1 LEAVFGSAT
10 ETDLDV
16 CKTIFGAN
24 VFGVMNMCQTFLP
37 ELLAAKGSIINM
49 GSVAGYIP
57 LPFMS
62 NYAASKAALHA
73 YSGSMRVELASLGVK
88 VTYVMTGNVNT
99 NTVSSKY
106 HLDNSSL
113 WYPVNDN
120 FEEQHKAATTGMDPA
135 DFAKSLADQMTGRHK
150 DTIWVG
156 EGALMC
162 RIISGLEHYLPFRLW
177 STIFSQG
184 YEMKR
189 AGFRKE

>member
-1 LEAVFGSAT
+1 M
-10 ETDLDV
+10 

-24 VFGVMNMCQTFLP
+24 VFGVTNMCQTFLP

-73 YSGSMRVELASLGVK
+73 CSRSMRVELASVGVK

-120 FEEQHKAATTGMDPA
+120 FEKEQHKAATTGMDPA
-135 DFAKSLADQMTGRHK
+135 DFAKSLAD
-150 DTIWVG
+150 
-156 EGALMC
+156 
-162 RIISGLEHYLPFRLW
+162 
-177 STIFSQG
+177 
-184 YEMKR
+184 
-189 AGFRKE
+189 